1 VWENAK
7 SGDIDLLIA
16 SDRLTA
22 RDRRKIRGMYV

>member
-1 VWENAK
+1 MWENAK